1 LNIVDSESLTVL
13 IGADSLRLRRSGV
26 GRMTFEIARTAR
38 TAAEISRVK
47 LLMGGAVLEAD
58 ALDTLG
64 EFVGTGKAAGFD
76 WKTPLARLP
85 GIQVLRRI
93 RHAGVHRTVKTLAQ
107 DSGGR
112 FVYYEPNM
120 IARRFD
126 VPTVVTINDLSWHHE
141 PSWHPTDRLAWIAR
155 HLDDTLRRAR
165 RITALSQFTKDAA
178 VRALGILADRID
190 VVTLAP
196 AREFQPVSAEDAAP
210 VLTRFGLEDRS
221 FVLSTSTIEPRK
233 NFDRLFTAH
242 QRLPEAVRR
251 RFPLVIAGG
260 QGWGTVLNHAKT
272 DAAARRGELYLL
284 GHVADADLVALCARA
299 AVFAYVSLYEGF
311 GLPVVEAMATGCAVL
326 ASGTTSIPEVAGK
339 AALLVD
345 PLDETAIAEGLRRLI
360 EDAGLAEQL
369 RQAGLV
375 QAGMFSWEGTV
386 SGLAACWRE
395 ALR

>member
-1 LNIVDSESLTVL
+1 ML
-13 IGADSLRLRRSGV
+13 IGADSLRMRRSGV

-38 TAAEISRVK
+38 AAAGIDRVK
-47 LLMGGAVLEAD
+47 LLMGRAVLEAD
-58 ALDTLG
+58 ALDTLD

-85 GIQVLRRI
+85 GLRGLLRM
-93 RHAGVHRTVKTLAQ
+93 RQAGVHRTVRALAQ
-107 DSGGR
+107 DGGGR

-126 VPTVVTINDLSWHHE
+126 VPMVATINDLSWHHE
-141 PSWHPTDRLAWIAR
+141 PTWHPAGRLAWIAR
-155 HLDDTLRRAR
+155 NLDDTLRRAR
-165 RITALSQFTKDAA
+165 RFTALSQFTKEAA
-178 VRALGILADRID
+178 VQALGIPADRID
-190 VVTLAP
+190 VVGLAP
-196 AREFQPVSAEDAAP
+196 AREFQPVPAGDAAA
-210 VLTRFGLEDRS
+210 VLARFGLGDRS

-233 NFDRLFTAH
+233 NFGRLFAAH
-242 QRLPEAVRR
+242 QSLPETMRR

-260 QGWGTVLNHAKT
+260 QGWGTALNRAKT
-272 DAAARRGELYLL
+272 DAAIRRGELHLL
-284 GHVADADLVALCARA
+284 GHVADSDLVTLCARA

-326 ASGTTSIPEVAGK
+326 ASGTTAIPEVAGD

-360 EDAGLAEQL
+360 DDADLAERLRRAGLA
-369 RQAGLV
+369 

-386 SGLAACWRE
+386 AGLATCWRE